1 MQTLE
6 QLTDA
11 SKSAWGTISQW
22 IEHARNHCDV
32 IKKDQSSA
40 ERELFTMQM
49 PTSSPMGAVIYE
61 TGGILI
67 NQVIN
72 RNICSLQTMLL
83 EGILP

>member
-22 IEHARNHCDV
+22 IERARNHCEV

-49 PTSSPMGAVIYE
+49 LS
-61 TGGILI
+61 LI
-67 NQVIN
+67 HI
-72 RNICSLQTMLL
+72 
-83 EGILP
+83 

>member
-6 QLTDA
+6 QLNDA

-22 IEHARNHCDV
+22 IERARNHCEV

-61 TGGILI
+61 
-67 NQVIN
+67 N
-72 RNICSLQTMLL
+72 RWHFNPLWLVAYIRFRQF
-83 EGILP
+83 

>member
-22 IEHARNHCDV
+22 IDHARNHCEV

-49 PTSSPMGAVIYE
+49 QITYLPSPQA
-61 TGGILI
+61 L
-67 NQVIN
+67 
-72 RNICSLQTMLL
+72 CSLSQDPGATLSGSGL
-83 EGILP
+83 YYSEC

>member
-40 ERELFTMQM
+40 ERELFTI
-49 PTSSPMGAVIYE
+49 TNAHFFSNGSSH
-61 TGGILI
+61 L
-67 NQVIN
+67 
-72 RNICSLQTMLL
+72 
-83 EGILP
+83 

>member
-22 IEHARNHCDV
+22 IEHARNHCEV

-49 PTSSPMGAVIYE
+49 PPVS
-61 TGGILI
+61 
-67 NQVIN
+67 
-72 RNICSLQTMLL
+72 
-83 EGILP
+83 

>member
-40 ERELFTMQM
+40 EREL
-49 PTSSPMGAVIYE
+49 SPCKCP
-61 TGGILI
+61 LL
-67 NQVIN
+67 
-72 RNICSLQTMLL
+72 LQWALSFMKLAAF
-83 EGILP
+83 

>member
-6 QLTDA
+6 QLTDV

-40 ERELFTMQM
+40 ERELFHHANAHFF
-49 PTSSPMGAVIYE
+49 SNGSGH
-61 TGGILI
+61 L
-67 NQVIN
+67 
-72 RNICSLQTMLL
+72 
-83 EGILP
+83 

>member
-61 TGGILI
+61 TGGNFNPSWLVAYIGVR
-67 NQVIN
+67 QF
-72 RNICSLQTMLL
+72 
-83 EGILP
+83 

>member
-32 IKKDQSSA
+32 IKKINLVQNVS
-40 ERELFTMQM
+40 F
-49 PTSSPMGAVIYE
+49 SPCKCP
-61 TGGILI
+61 LL
-67 NQVIN
+67 
-72 RNICSLQTMLL
+72 LQWALSFMKLAAF
-83 EGILP
+83 